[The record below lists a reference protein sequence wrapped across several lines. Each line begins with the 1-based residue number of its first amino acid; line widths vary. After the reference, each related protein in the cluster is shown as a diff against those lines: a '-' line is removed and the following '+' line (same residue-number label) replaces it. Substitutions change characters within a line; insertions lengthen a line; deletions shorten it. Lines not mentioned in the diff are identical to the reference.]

1 MRIKFVR
8 RINGVL
14 LALLAVS
21 FLECAAPSA
30 SSPIAQL
37 LTFEENAQP
46 KNIILMIGDGM
57 GLAQVS
63 AALYANNNRLSL
75 ERFPVIGFHKSYSAS
90 DLVTDSAAGATA
102 FACGEKTYNGAI
114 GMKKD
119 STPCFS
125 ILEEAEQRG
134 MATGLVATSTIV
146 HATPASFIA
155 HQPIRTMYEAIAA
168 DFLDTEIDFFV
179 GGGQRY
185 FERRRQDDR
194 NLVKEMQRKGYD
206 LRSYFDG
213 NLNSKTID
221 YNKNFGFFTADTD
234 PLPVTQGRDYL
245 PYVSRLA
252 PNFLQKHNK
261 DKGFFLM
268 IEGSQIDWA
277 GHANEGNL
285 LLAEMLDFDR
295 AIENVL
301 KFAEANGETLVIV
314 TADHEAGGLA
324 LNPKSKMKNPRLAFT
339 TNGHTAALI
348 PVYAFGPGSE
358 RFRGLYE
365 NTAIYHKMRQA
376 LGFENTNSMQDSAS
390 FVN

>member
-1 MRIKFVR
+1 MIS
-8 RINGVL
+8 VL
-14 LALLAVS
+14 MAIS
-21 FLECAAPSA
+21 FLECAAPATNADISL
-30 SSPIAQL
+30 P
-37 LTFEENAQP
+37 TVFENNKQP
-46 KNIILMIGDGM
+46 KNIIIMIGDGM

-63 AALYANNNRLSL
+63 AAMYANDNRFNL
-75 ERFPVIGFHKSYSAS
+75 ELFPVIGFHKSYSAS

-119 STPCFS
+119 STPCRNIF
-125 ILEEAEQRG
+125 EEAEQRG
-134 MATGLVATSTIV
+134 MSTGLVVTSTIV
-146 HATPASFIA
+146 HATPAAFVA
-155 HQPIRTMYEAIAA
+155 HQPLRTMYERIAL
-168 DFLDTEIDFFV
+168 DFLDMEIDFMV

-185 FERRRQDDR
+185 FERRRSDDR
-194 NLVKEMQRKGYD
+194 NLAKELKRRGYD
-206 LRSYFDG
+206 VRSYFDS
-213 NLNSKTID
+213 NLNGKTID
-221 YNKNFGFFTADTD
+221 DTKNFLYFTADTD

-245 PYVSRLA
+245 PYASRLA

-261 DKGFFLM
+261 DEGFMLL

-301 KFAEANGETLVIV
+301 EFANANGETLVIV

-324 LNPKSKMKNPRLAFT
+324 LNPKSKMRNPKMAFT
-339 TNGHTAALI
+339 TNGHTATLI
-348 PVYAFGPGSE
+348 PVYAYGPGAE
-358 RFRGLYE
+358 QFRGIYE
-365 NTAIYHKMRQA
+365 NTAIYHKMRQL
-376 LGFENTNSMQDSAS
+376 LGFDNTNSLEDSAS